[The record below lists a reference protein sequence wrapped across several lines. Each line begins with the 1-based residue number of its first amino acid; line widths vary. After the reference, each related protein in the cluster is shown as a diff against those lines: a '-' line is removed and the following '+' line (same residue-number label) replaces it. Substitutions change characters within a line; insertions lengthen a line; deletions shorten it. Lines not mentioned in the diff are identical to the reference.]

1 MISRI
6 SHGLKR
12 LRLIRLFLSYPGSQR
27 RQMVLA
33 FLNMPIM
40 EDIVALPVV
49 VLMVRYTRSLR
60 LF

>member
-1 MISRI
+1 
-6 SHGLKR
+6 
-12 LRLIRLFLSYPGSQR
+12 
-27 RQMVLA
+27 MVLA

-49 VLMVRYTRSLR
+49 LMVRYARSLR

>member
-1 MISRI
+1 
-6 SHGLKR
+6 
-12 LRLIRLFLSYPGSQR
+12 
-27 RQMVLA
+27 MVLA